1 MLVLNTLWPMTTATI
16 QRHASRSASPTETK
30 RILLVDDHPIVRQ
43 GLAEMVD
50 HEPDLI
56 VCGTAEDRHQAL
68 DQIEKL
74 APDLV
79 VLDISLKE
87 SNGIEVL
94 KDIKVPYPKLLVLM
108 LSMHDETLYALRAL
122 RAGASG
128 YVMKQEPADIV
139 LDSIRRVLNGEIAL
153 SQNMEKRM
161 MKQLVGGRAARTGS
175 PLEDLSDR
183 ELEVFRL
190 IGKGYSTRQIAQEL
204 HLSIKTIESHRAHIK
219 EKLNLRNATELVQHA
234 IQWQESDSLLLAAT
248 PAAP

>member
-1 MLVLNTLWPMTTATI
+1 METTITKKV
-16 QRHASRSASPTETK
+16 QREPTGGAALKGKTQ
-30 RILLVDDHPIVRQ
+30 RRVLLVDDHPIVRE
-43 GLAEMVD
+43 GLTEMIN
-50 HEPDLI
+50 HEGDLA
-56 VCGTAEDRHQAL
+56 VCGTAEEMNQAL

-74 APDLV
+74 RPDLV
-79 VLDISLKE
+79 MLDISLKG

-94 KDIKVPYPKLLVLM
+94 KNIKVRYPKMLVLV

-128 YVMKQEPADIV
+128 YIMKQELGERV
-139 LDSIRRVLNGEIAL
+139 LAAIRQVLNGEISL
-153 SQNMEKRM
+153 SENMEKKM

-190 IGKGYSTRQIAQEL
+190 IGKGYSTRQIAEEL

-219 EKLNLRNATELVQHA
+219 EKLNLKNAMELVQHA
-234 IQWQESDSLLLAAT
+234 IQWQEA
-248 PAAP
+248 

>member
-1 MLVLNTLWPMTTATI
+1 METIIKKLQREPDRGAT
-16 QRHASRSASPTETK
+16 SKTK
-30 RILLVDDHPIVRQ
+30 VKRRVLLVDDHPIVRE
-43 GLAEMVD
+43 GLTEMVN
-50 HEPDLI
+50 HEEDLT
-56 VCGTAEDRHQAL
+56 VCGTAEEMNQAL

-74 APDLV
+74 KPDLV
-79 VLDISLKE
+79 VLDISLKG

-94 KDIKVPYPKLLVLM
+94 KNIKVRYPKMLVLV

-128 YVMKQEPADIV
+128 YIMKQEPAERV
-139 LDSIRRVLNGEIAL
+139 LASIRQVLNGEISL
-153 SQNMEKRM
+153 SENMEKKM

-190 IGKGYSTRQIAQEL
+190 IGKGYSTRQIAEEL

-219 EKLNLRNATELVQHA
+219 EKLNLKNAMELVQHA
-234 IQWQESDSLLLAAT
+234 IQWQEA
-248 PAAP
+248 